1 MLERDEWAMTDKE
14 IRQVISQ
21 RDSAV
26 FAPVLTHTCLSL
38 QEERFRRMRRIYCRR
53 GSVRRASTTQ
63 LTSGEHVSV
72 DSPPSIAD
80 DDSMQKP
87 SRSVTPRMR
96 RKGSAPASLNLYL
109 MDQDEE
115 DQINRTSPFERLSRA
130 WASDGTGSP
139 RNRTP
144 PSRKSSGDWG
154 SEPFSPVLE
163 EVRQRTSWHQY
174 TRRSR

>member
-1 MLERDEWAMTDKE
+1 MFRGRFGSRVGIFLDGSPDTSSKRKRSAPASLMLERDEWAMTDKE
-14 IRQVISQ
+14 IR
-21 RDSAV
+21 
-26 FAPVLTHTCLSL
+26 

-80 DDSMQKP
+80 DDSMQKQ

-115 DQINRTSPFERLSRA
+115 DQINRSSPFERLSRA
-130 WASDGTGSP
+130 WASDGAGSRGTGRHLPGRAVAIGGASP
-139 RNRTP
+139 
-144 PSRKSSGDWG
+144 
-154 SEPFSPVLE
+154 FL
-163 EVRQRTSWHQY
+163 QF
-174 TRRSR
+174 